1 MIVVEPLLDTIQLLD
16 ISDEEYFG
24 NGYTDYISNSRLKL
38 INPDEGGN
46 PEIYKEGLRI
56 HNKYS
61 DSLYFG
67 SAVHQM
73 ILQPEEFHIA
83 EEVNR
88 PTAKAGFM
96 ADELYTCFMK
106 NGIVAM
112 DDIIAASNK
121 IGYYKDKLD
130 DNKVD
135 VLKAKYEDYFQ
146 QRKKYECKKLTST
159 PIYLDKASRFKLKEC
174 LDSVKKNKQIQSLL
188 HPKDFFEA
196 PIVMNEVTLLMD
208 VKVTIDGNSVI
219 LKLKAKLDNFT
230 FDKND
235 LTLNLNDLKTT
246 GHYLT
251 KFEESFYK
259 YHYHRQMGDTRPS
272 VKKFIEKTSLIA
284 GKSINQ

>member
-96 ADELYTCFMK
+96 ADELYPYFIK
-106 NGIVAM
+106 NGAVM
-112 DDIIAASNK
+112 VDEIIAASDK

-130 DNKVD
+130 DNKID
-135 VLKAKYEDYFQ
+135 ALRIKCEDYFQ
-146 QRKKYECKKLTST
+146 QRKNYENQELTST
-159 PIYLDKASRFKLKEC
+159 PIYLDQTSRFKLKEC
-174 LDSVKKNKQIQSLL
+174 LDSVKKNKHIQSLL

-208 VKVTIDGNSVI
+208 VAVTIDDNLVI
-219 LKLKAKLDNFT
+219 LNLKAKLDNFT

-259 YHYHRQMGDTRPS
+259 YHYHRQMGDTRSS